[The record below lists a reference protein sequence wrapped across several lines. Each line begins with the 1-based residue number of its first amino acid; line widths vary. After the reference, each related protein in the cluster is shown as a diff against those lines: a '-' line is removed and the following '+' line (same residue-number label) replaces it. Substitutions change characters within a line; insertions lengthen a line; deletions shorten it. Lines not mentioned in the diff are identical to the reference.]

1 MSFTNLQQG
10 ALITRDTYMALMELK
25 KLVDGAAEKIRMAE
39 RETVAVT
46 IGHRQGDDPLKT
58 LQDVAETLQSGNF
71 EAAVAL
77 AREKTLG
84 AITWHLTLHEE
95 EK

>member
-25 KLVDGAAEKIRMAE
+25 KLVDGAAEKIRIAE
-39 RETVAVT
+39 RETVAVA